1 MGHERIGYLPKT
13 KKWVAVVGDIT
24 SYTFNSSENISAISA
39 QTLKNVHYKFSD
51 IIDDSGVKSAV
62 EYLILLTLIPKKS
75 NWKEF
80 LSVKGILL
88 DEKFSLLQT
97 ISNAK
102 KYILFNESS
111 KEYSAIAIQSV
122 ADSITQWTA
131 GIKQGNL
138 FNSNDLQSE
147 IWRKSAD
154 GSGFC
159 ELSRLFFSSFTEH
172 YLRYFLEREAFGRIG
187 NLTDLNNFTENL
199 KRHVS
204 DISKH
209 AFEISKIT
217 QSYSAGWYNKNV
229 KDKLPNKGSIDIF
242 VDYSFKKLNSELMSE
257 QARG

>member
-13 KKWVAVVGDIT
+13 KKWLAVVGDIT
-24 SYTFNSSENISAISA
+24 SYTSNNRESVSTISS

-51 IIDDSGVKSAV
+51 IIDDTGVRSAI
-62 EYLILLTLIPKKS
+62 EYLILLTLIPKKD

-80 LSVKGILL
+80 LNSKGIALE
-88 DEKFSLLQT
+88 EKFSLLQT

-102 KYILFNESS
+102 KFILSNESS

-122 ADSITQWTA
+122 ADSITQWTS
-131 GIKQGNL
+131 GVKQGNL
-138 FNSNDLQSE
+138 FNSSDLQSE
-147 IWRKSAD
+147 IWRKSSY

-172 YLRYFLEREAFGRIG
+172 YLRYFLEREAFGRI
-187 NLTDLNNFTENL
+187 NSLTDLNDFTENL

-209 AFEISKIT
+209 AFEISEIT
-217 QSYSAGWYNKNV
+217 QSYSAGWYNKHV
-229 KDKLPNKGSIDIF
+229 KDKLPNKETVGLF
-242 VDYSFKKLNSELMSE
+242 VDYSFKKLSSEIMSE